1 LGTGSR
7 TFGSLEDF
15 ISNLHKRGAAL
26 TDFRGAKVPTIY
38 VDPRK
43 YDEIMKKIY
52 IKKVAVDT
60 LLNIFHDGRHVFVDI
75 QMKFLNTDLQE
86 NFLLYANDMIEFF
99 ESLSETGLI
108 SLAPDPSSVSNSSNV
123 FMIQLPRKEQA
134 EKALQIIRKN
144 AKKQAGLDEDSWDKR
159 L

>member
-1 LGTGSR
+1 MSKGRRS
-7 TFGSLEDF
+7 FGSLEDF
-15 ISNLHKRGAAL
+15 ISNLHKGGAAL

-38 VDPRK
+38 VDARRF
-43 YDEIMKKIY
+43 DEIMKMIY

-86 NFLLYANDMIEFF
+86 NYLLYANDMIEFF

-108 SLAPDPSSVSNSSNV
+108 SLAPDPCSVSNSSNV

-134 EKALQIIRKN
+134 EKAFQIIREN
-144 AKKQAGLDEDSWDKR
+144 ANKQAGLHEDSGDKR